1 LLIRAPTSPPVTL
14 SGRVLIA
21 ANRLPVS
28 VRVDAGEVL
37 VTPSAGGLATS
48 MRNVHDRSGS
58 HWIGYPGDLGKIAET
73 ERSQVHS
80 ALAERRLR
88 GVELP
93 PGEHNRYYDGF
104 SNGVLW
110 PLFHY
115 LIEHVRRDA
124 GADWVAYRHVNQRF
138 ADAIAEAWQPGD
150 MVWVHDYHLLL
161 TPGKLRRIVPEVPIG
176 FFLHIPFPAAD
187 VFRILPNR
195 ESVLR
200 GMLGADVVG
209 FHTAEYAHHFRY
221 AATQLVGAEDLGDE
235 LGFED
240 RHIRV
245 GVYPIGIDV
254 ADFDAATQRPDVI
267 EQMSKWRTG
276 MHGRR
281 IVLGVDRLDYTKGIR
296 HRMLALERLFER
308 WPAWRERLTLVQVA
322 VPTRERTEEYTG
334 FRRDVHELIG
344 RINGRFGS
352 PGWTPIHFVHRSVSQ
367 CELVSL
373 YRVADVMLVTPL
385 RDGMNLVAKEYVA
398 CRIDEGGVLALSEM
412 AGAAAELREAL
423 LVNPYD
429 VDQTAAAI
437 RRGLEMSEVE
447 QRARMQALRTTVA
460 ANDVHAWADRFIGDL
475 SAAAMTVRG
484 SGPPVQDAAS
494 AAFTGETQRLRGA
507 ARRLLLLDYDGTL
520 VPFAPM
526 PDLAFPDDE
535 LRALLHSLAGDTA
548 NEVHVISGRSRGSL
562 DAWLGDLPVGL
573 HAEHGF
579 WTRWPGEGWATQLP
593 PPPEELAT
601 VEARMSEIV
610 RRTPGSFVERKGAS
624 LAWHYRMSEPLLAAR
639 RLADLRRTL
648 QSLLPA
654 ELELLDGNKV
664 LEVRLKGAD
673 KRACAL
679 RIIER
684 ARETSDPVILAV
696 GDDRTDED
704 MFAALDPSAITVRV
718 GPGASRAR
726 HRIDGP
732 DDVRALLRALL

>member
-1 LLIRAPTSPPVTL
+1 V
-14 SGRVLIA
+14 
-21 ANRLPVS
+21 N
-28 VRVDAGEVL
+28 VRVEDGDVAVS
-37 VTPSAGGLATS
+37 PSAGGLATS

-58 HWIGYPGDLGKIAET
+58 HWIGYAGDFSKIAET
-73 ERSQVHS
+73 ERSRVHE
-80 ALAERRLR
+80 ALSERRLV
-88 GVELP
+88 GVELS

-124 GADWVAYRHVNQRF
+124 AADWMAYRHVNQRF
-138 ADAIAEAWQPGD
+138 AEAIADRWQPGD
-150 MVWVHDYHLLL
+150 MVWVHDYQLLL
-161 TPGKLRRIVPEVPIG
+161 VPGKLRRTLPEAAIG

-195 ESVLR
+195 EAVLR

-221 AATQLVGAEDLGDE
+221 AATQLLGAEDLGDE

-240 RHIRV
+240 RRIRV

-254 ADFDAATQRPDVI
+254 ASFHEAAERPDVV
-267 EQMSKWRTG
+267 EQMGKWRAG

-296 HRMLALERLFER
+296 RRMLALERLFER

-322 VPTRERTEEYTG
+322 VPTRERTPEYDT
-334 FRRDVHELIG
+334 FRRDVHEIIG

-367 CELVSL
+367 VELVSL

-398 CRIDEGGVLALSEM
+398 CRTDERGVLVLSEL
-412 AGAAAELREAL
+412 AGAAAELRESL
-423 LVNPYD
+423 LINPYD

-447 QRARMQALRTTVA
+447 QKARMTALRTTVA
-460 ANDVHAWADRFIGDL
+460 AGDVHVWAERFLADL
-475 SAAAMTVRG
+475 STAAMTVHG
-484 SGPPVQDAAS
+484 NGPVVQDAAS
-494 AAFTGETQRLRGA
+494 TAFAGEAQRLRNA
-507 ARRLLLLDYDGTL
+507 PKRLLLLDYDGTL

-535 LRALLHSLAGDTA
+535 LRALLHALAGDTA
-548 NEVHVISGRSRGSL
+548 NELHVISGRSRGSL
-562 DAWLGDLPVGL
+562 DAWLGDLPIGL

-579 WTRWPGEGWATQLP
+579 WTRWPGEGWATELP
-593 PPPEELAT
+593 APPEALAT
-601 VEARMSEIV
+601 IEQRMSEIV

-639 RLADLRRTL
+639 RVDELRRVL
-648 QSLLPA
+648 VRDLAP
-654 ELELLDGNKV
+654 ELEILDGNKV
-664 LEVRLKGAD
+664 LEVRMKGAD

-679 RIIER
+679 RIVER
-684 ARETSDPVILAV
+684 ARAAGDPVVLAV

-704 MFAALDPSAITVRV
+704 LFAALDAGSITVRV
-718 GPGASRAR
+718 GPGSSKAR
-726 HRIDGP
+726 HRVDGP